1 MENRK
6 YLPDLE
12 NYFIDI
18 QDEGFEMSC
27 RESKK
32 WGSTPDGEIDTIE
45 ILISRIGKE
54 PRTNWYDYYRAPTS
68 FTSENWGSIRGK
80 VEEFC
85 DRILND
91 LVFKNYHFDFRQWV
105 IYGSTTMIN
114 SDNESI
120 DTLPTVA
127 RIENFI
133 RGGQDPKTI
142 SLEFSRYNDSIK
154 WMAKYVD
161 PSMAHYFESKK
172 LK

>member
-32 WGSTPDGEIDTIE
+32 WGSTPDGEIDTIG
-45 ILISRIGKE
+45 IKISRVGMTT
-54 PRTNWYDYYRAPTS
+54 RTNWVDNYRAAK
-68 FTSENWGSIRGK
+68 FTSDNWGTIREK
-80 VEEFC
+80 IFEFC
-85 DRILND
+85 DRILGD
-91 LVFKNYHFDFRQWV
+91 LVFKGYHFRFRQWV

-133 RGGQDPKTI
+133 QSGQEPKTI
-142 SLEFSRYNDSIK
+142 SLEFTRYNEPSTK
-154 WMAKYVD
+154 WMAKYVGY
-161 PSMAHYFESKK
+161 SRRY
-172 LK
+172 